1 MILNIGYSNYINL
14 DRVIAILNPDS
25 SPIKRMIKEAKETDM
40 LIDATYGRKTRSVIV
55 LDSKHLVLSSF
66 QSDTLKERIENKWK
80 VN

>member
-66 QSDTLKERIENKWK
+66 QSDTLKERIENK
-80 VN
+80 